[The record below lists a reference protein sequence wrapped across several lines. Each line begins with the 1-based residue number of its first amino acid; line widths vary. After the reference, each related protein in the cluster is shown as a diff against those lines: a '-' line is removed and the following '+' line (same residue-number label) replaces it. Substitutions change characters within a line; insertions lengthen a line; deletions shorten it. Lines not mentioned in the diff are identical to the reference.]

1 VNQAA
6 VAVGVQPVLADTKA
20 AAKGV
25 DRKATANEALQGKV
39 MPTNMI
45 RSFFGRSPL
54 TKAPMSNFWSAPGWD
69 VGRALIPESAC
80 RSECGVSNTAGS
92 CQTCIESVTRMNP
105 LQVLH
110 TTCFMLYNYAKCALH
125 GSLLMMQIAPQN
137 AVDWGSVDQNPK
149 AATGLLWVPRQIAV
163 MSCHLL

>member
-1 VNQAA
+1 MSAASAATTAAVGCLDACLKQQSCSRSSGSQSKEAVNQAA

-54 TKAPMSNFWSAPGWD
+54 RKAPMSNF
-69 VGRALIPESAC
+69 
-80 RSECGVSNTAGS
+80 
-92 CQTCIESVTRMNP
+92 
-105 LQVLH
+105 
-110 TTCFMLYNYAKCALH
+110 
-125 GSLLMMQIAPQN
+125 
-137 AVDWGSVDQNPK
+137 
-149 AATGLLWVPRQIAV
+149 
-163 MSCHLL
+163 